1 VFGICDMPDCGKAA
15 VEEGWYEGGIFCGVP
30 IDESIL
36 IRVCEEHSY
45 LLHGGE
51 DDKGPE
57 TEKKI

>member
-1 VFGICDMPDCGKAA
+1 MPDCGKAA